1 MQVKKQKLQNSID
14 SLIASGSTCLTAAI
28 DQAIDLFTTSVIE
41 QRNSTNRI
49 IFLTDLC
56 STVDSVNDE
65 KKLLATIQANAG
77 RGIFTSVVGLGMVC
91 HE

>member
-14 SLIASGSTCLTAAI
+14 SLIANGSTCLTAAI